1 MSSLISKLSSTGQR
15 NLLDDLNYL
24 NTAEIKALCKKYRI
38 PYTIAIEN
46 TDGTRRRT
54 SDHDRKGVMLKRIRH
69 FLQTGEILE
78 ATCFPNAVV
87 SFRLVPQKLAAE
99 DRLFYGQYDKSN
111 PSMIALLKDLTN
123 GKFKDGA
130 IARILAREFWA
141 SGKAPTFLEFA
152 VAWLKAT
159 GEHKRPNP
167 EWAFLSD
174 RHDKKAVA
182 NWKTLRAQK
191 AKLVLKTI
199 SSLRSHK
206 NPKVLKDC
214 TR

>member
-1 MSSLISKLSSTGQR
+1 
-15 NLLDDLNYL
+15 
-24 NTAEIKALCKKYRI
+24 
-38 PYTIAIEN
+38 
-46 TDGTRRRT
+46 
-54 SDHDRKGVMLKRIRH
+54 
-69 FLQTGEILE
+69 
-78 ATCFPNAVV
+78 
-87 SFRLVPQKLAAE
+87 
-99 DRLFYGQYDKSN
+99 
-111 PSMIALLKDLTN
+111 MIALLKDLTN

-174 RHDKKAVA
+174 RHDKKVVA

-191 AKLVLKTI
+191 AKLVLKT
-199 SSLRSHK
+199 
-206 NPKVLKDC
+206 LKQLAKPQKS
-214 TR
+214 